1 MRYVTLI
8 KTAVESPASKIIIT
22 SVIEKE
28 YQDVEGLLNILIK
41 ELYVFAIPGRNHDLK
56 ILGTRYA
63 STTAVHQHLCRTGY
77 AFKRPIGDKFF
88 DIAGKS
94 LATFT
99 YECGYDDR
107 LNDNIPG
114 KDLDFRLEHGE

>member
-8 KTAVESPASKIIIT
+8 KTAEENPAGKIIIT

-28 YQDVEGLLNILIK
+28 YQDVEGLLNILTK
-41 ELYVFAIPGRNHDLK
+41 ELYVFAIPGRDHDIK
-56 ILGTRYA
+56 ILETRYA
-63 STTAVHQHLCRTGY
+63 STTAVHQYLCRTGY

-88 DIAGKS
+88 DVAGKS

-99 YECGYDDR
+99 YECGYVDCWIDDPPR
-107 LNDNIPG
+107 N
-114 KDLDFRLEHGE
+114 RV